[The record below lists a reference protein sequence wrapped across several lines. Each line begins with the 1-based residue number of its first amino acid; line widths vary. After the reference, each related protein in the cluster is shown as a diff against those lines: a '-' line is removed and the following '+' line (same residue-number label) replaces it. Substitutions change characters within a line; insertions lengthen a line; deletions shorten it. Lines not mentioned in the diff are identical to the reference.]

1 MKRIVRYHGLI
12 ITNIKKG
19 YIKAFS
25 RGVFP
30 IILTSAKKIFEI
42 SLLFCYSFVISSM
55 EEKEKISV
63 LETILFLSGE
73 LVTCSTLKDVLE
85 LSESEIRSLMEVLIS
100 EYRERNSG
108 LLVIEIANGYQMVT
122 NPLYAEWIMKFK
134 KMRMSS
140 KLSMP
145 ALETLAIIAY
155 KQPIIRA
162 EIETIRGVNS
172 DSAIK
177 TLLEKRLI
185 KIMGRQ
191 EVPGRPF
198 LYGTTREFLQ
208 YFGLKD
214 LTELPTLK
222 DLSREE
228 AA

>member
-1 MKRIVRYHGLI
+1 
-12 ITNIKKG
+12 
-19 YIKAFS
+19 
-25 RGVFP
+25 
-30 IILTSAKKIFEI
+30 
-42 SLLFCYSFVISSM
+42 M
-55 EEKEKISV
+55 EEKDKISV
-63 LETILFLSGE
+63 LEAILFLSGE
-73 LVTCSTLKDVLE
+73 LITCSALKDVLE
-85 LSESEIRSLMEVLIS
+85 LPESEIIRLMEVLIS
-100 EYRERNSG
+100 EYRERNAG
-108 LLVIEIANGYQMVT
+108 LLIIEIANGYQMVT

-134 KMRMSS
+134 KMRISS

-198 LYGTTREFLQ
+198 LFGTTREFLQ

-222 DLSREE
+222 DLAREE

>member
-1 MKRIVRYHGLI
+1 MSLI
-12 ITNIKKG
+12 N
-19 YIKAFS
+19 
-25 RGVFP
+25 
-30 IILTSAKKIFEI
+30 AKKIFDI
-42 SLLFCYSFVISSM
+42 LLLFCYSFVISSM
-55 EEKEKISV
+55 EEKDKISV

-73 LVTCSTLKDVLE
+73 LITCSTLKDVLE
-85 LSESEIRSLMEVLIS
+85 LPESEIRRLMEALIS
-100 EYRERNSG
+100 EYRERNAG
-108 LLVIEIANGYQMVT
+108 LLIIEIANGYQMVT

-134 KMRMSS
+134 KMRISS

-198 LYGTTREFLQ
+198 LFGTTRDFLQ

-222 DLSREE
+222 DLAREE

>member
-1 MKRIVRYHGLI
+1 
-12 ITNIKKG
+12 
-19 YIKAFS
+19 
-25 RGVFP
+25 
-30 IILTSAKKIFEI
+30 
-42 SLLFCYSFVISSM
+42 M
-55 EEKEKISV
+55 EDKEKLSV
-63 LETILFLSGE
+63 LEALLFLSGE
-73 LVTCSTLKDVLE
+73 LIPCSSLKDVLGF
-85 LSESEIRSLMEVLIS
+85 SESEIKILMEQLIS
-100 EYRERNSG
+100 EYKERNSG
-108 LLVIEIANGYQMVT
+108 LLIIEIAHGYQMVT
-122 NPLYAEWIMKFK
+122 NPLYAEWVMKFK

-145 ALETLAIIAY
+145 ALETIAIIAY

-162 EIETIRGVNS
+162 EIEQIRGVNA

-185 KIMGRQ
+185 KIMGRK

-222 DLSREE
+222 DLTREE

>member
-1 MKRIVRYHGLI
+1 
-12 ITNIKKG
+12 
-19 YIKAFS
+19 
-25 RGVFP
+25 
-30 IILTSAKKIFEI
+30 
-42 SLLFCYSFVISSM
+42 M
-55 EEKEKISV
+55 EEKDKISV

-73 LVTCSTLKDVLE
+73 LITCSTLKDVLE
-85 LSESEIRSLMEVLIS
+85 LPESEIRRLMEVLIS
-100 EYRERNSG
+100 EYRERNAG
-108 LLVIEIANGYQMVT
+108 LLITEIANGYQMVT

-134 KMRMSS
+134 KMRIAS

-198 LYGTTREFLQ
+198 LFGTTREFLQ

-222 DLSREE
+222 DLAREE